1 MLETLCRKRSFFTNI
16 ERTDSL
22 LIQGPS
28 SIVPV
33 SDQAIPESIPE
44 LLQAA
49 AAGNAT
55 AWNALVDRFSGLL
68 WAVTRGYGLSDADA
82 ADVCQTAWLRLV
94 EHLDK
99 IREPDRVG
107 SWLAAV
113 ARNETFRM
121 LRRRGRQI
129 PVGGEDELE
138 LMDPPP
144 VEQPESRAFTQGR
157 DEKLWSAVARLSD
170 RCRVLLRLLMA
181 DPPSSYDE
189 ISVALAM
196 PIGSIGP
203 TRLRCLERLRTS
215 VEIVGITVDD
225 MGS

>member
-1 MLETLCRKRSFFTNI
+1 MCSH
-16 ERTDSL
+16 

-28 SIVPV
+28 SILLVA
-33 SDQAIPESIPE
+33 DQAVPE

-49 AAGNAT
+49 AAGDAT

-68 WAVTRGYGLSDADA
+68 WAVTRGYGLSEADA
-82 ADVCQTAWLRLV
+82 ADVIQTAWLRLV
-94 EHLDK
+94 EHLDR

-113 ARNETFRM
+113 ARNEAFRM

-129 PVGGEDELE
+129 PVGGENELE
-138 LMDPPP
+138 LMDPPS
-144 VEQPESRAFTQGR
+144 VEQPDGPLLNQGR
-157 DEKLWSAVARLSD
+157 DEKLWRSVAGLSE

-181 DPPSSYDE
+181 DPPASYEE
-189 ISVALAM
+189 ISTVLLM

-203 TRLRCLERLRTS
+203 TRSRCLERLRAS
-215 VEIVGITVDD
+215 VEIVGITLDD
-225 MGS
+225 VGS